1 MKEKIIEEEKNI
13 EKKEITNISN
23 VIEEK
28 NTEKTKENKTT
39 QKDKEKE
46 LKEEK
51 EDKSSIK
58 EVAKENEKKQKKH
71 LKKEKKDKDEKNN
84 NKEGKFKKIED
95 NKKAKSE
102 LEKMKDPKE
111 QTIKKRK
118 KRKKVIITSLILI
131 ILIAIF
137 STIFAFININ
147 NEKIISGVTIKGIEV
162 SGLTKEEA
170 MAKLETI
177 YSEKL
182 EKDLKLKYGEYES
195 ELNPTLMEVKYDIE
209 KAVNEAYLLGKDG
222 NIFINNYKILSTLI
236 QKKDI
241 NVDMTLN
248 EEVTKQTINDMG
260 QNLPGIMLES
270 SYTIEGNKLI
280 ITKGKDGIVI
290 DTDTL
295 LNKVKKNLNDINK
308 REEYLEIPT
317 INKSPTP
324 IDIDKIHSEIYK
336 EAKDAYYTKNPF
348 TVYPEV
354 EGVDFDVAAAK
365 KMIEVENKE
374 EYVIQ
379 LKITKPK
386 VTIDQIGPEAFPDQL
401 STFKTR
407 YDASDK
413 DRTTNLILACK
424 KLDGKVIMPGE
435 TFSYNS
441 TLGPRSTA
449 TGYKNAKVYENGE
462 VVDGIGGG
470 ICQIS
475 STLYNAALMAD
486 MQIIERR
493 NHQFVTSYVG
503 AGRDATVVYG
513 LTDFKFKN
521 TRKYPIKL
529 KASSISGIATISIFG
544 IKEEERE
551 YTYTFKTNTISTIPF
566 TTKYVEDASLN
577 PGQEVVKQKG
587 ANGLVTQTYMTKM
600 KNGKIISSQLLSKDT
615 YSAMQKI
622 IRRGKA
628 KTTTVPENKPAE
640 NKPVENNK
648 NNENETQNKVE
659 TNTQNENK
667 EENVT

>member
-1 MKEKIIEEEKNI
+1 MKEKTMEEEKNI
-13 EKKEITNISN
+13 DKKEFTNDSN

-28 NTEKTKENKTT
+28 NNEKKKEMVEENKV
-39 QKDKEKE
+39 KDSKEKN
-46 LKEEK
+46 EEK
-51 EDKSSIK
+51 SSKK
-58 EVAKENEKKQKKH
+58 EVTKENEKKHENKKEKH
-71 LKKEKKDKDEKNN
+71 LKKESKKEKKEKNKDKES
-84 NKEGKFKKIED
+84 KFKKIED

-102 LEKMKDPKE
+102 FEKMQDQKE

-118 KRKKVIITSLILI
+118 KRKKAIIISLILV
-131 ILIAIF
+131 ILMAIF

-147 NEKIISGVTIKGIEV
+147 NEKIISGVTIKGIEI

-209 KAVNEAYLLGKDG
+209 NAVNEAYLLGKDG
-222 NIFINNYKILSTLI
+222 NIFVNNYKILSTLI

-241 NVDMTLN
+241 NVNMTLN

-270 SYTIEGNKLI
+270 SYTVEGNKLI

-295 LNKVKKNLNDINK
+295 LNKVKNTLNNINK
-308 REEYLEIPT
+308 TEEYIEIPT
-317 INKSPTP
+317 TNKSPAP
-324 IDIDKIHSEIYK
+324 IDIDKIHSEVYK

-354 EGVDFDVAAAK
+354 EGVDFDVEAAK
-365 KMIEVENKE
+365 KMIETENKE

-435 TFSYNS
+435 TFSYNA

-486 MQIIERR
+486 MEIVERR

-529 KASSISGIATISIFG
+529 KASSVSGIATISIFG

-566 TTKYVEDASLN
+566 TTKYVEDASLQ

-600 KNGKIISSQLLSKDT
+600 KNGKVISSQLLSKDT

-628 KTTTVPENKPAE
+628 KTTVQE
-640 NKPVENNK
+640 NKPVENKEESNDNK
-648 NNENETQNKVE
+648 TQNKVE

-667 EENVT
+667 QENIIQ

>member
-1 MKEKIIEEEKNI
+1 MKEKTMEEEKNI
-13 EKKEITNISN
+13 DKKEFTNDSN

-28 NTEKTKENKTT
+28 NNEKKKEMVEENKV
-39 QKDKEKE
+39 KDSKEKN
-46 LKEEK
+46 EEK
-51 EDKSSIK
+51 SSKK
-58 EVAKENEKKQKKH
+58 EVTKENEKKHENKKEKH
-71 LKKEKKDKDEKNN
+71 LKKESKKDKDEKNKD
-84 NKEGKFKKIED
+84 KESKFKKIED

-102 LEKMKDPKE
+102 FEKMQDQKE

-118 KRKKVIITSLILI
+118 KRKKAIIISLILV

-209 KAVNEAYLLGKDG
+209 NAVNEAYLLGKDG
-222 NIFINNYKILSTLI
+222 NIFVNNYKILSTLI

-241 NVDMTLN
+241 NVNMTLN

-270 SYTIEGNKLI
+270 SYTVEGNKLI

-295 LNKVKKNLNDINK
+295 LNKVKNTLNNINK
-308 REEYLEIPT
+308 TEEYIEIPT
-317 INKSPTP
+317 TNKSPAP
-324 IDIDKIHSEIYK
+324 IDIDKIHSEVYK

-354 EGVDFDVAAAK
+354 EGVDFDVEAAK
-365 KMIEVENKE
+365 KMIETENKE

-435 TFSYNS
+435 TFSYNA

-486 MQIIERR
+486 MEIVERR

-529 KASSISGIATISIFG
+529 KASSVSGIATISIFG

-566 TTKYVEDASLN
+566 TTKYVEDASLQ

-600 KNGKIISSQLLSKDT
+600 KNGKVISSQLLSKDT

-628 KTTTVPENKPAE
+628 KTTVQE
-640 NKPVENNK
+640 NKPVENKEESNDNK
-648 NNENETQNKVE
+648 TQNKVE

-667 EENVT
+667 QENIIQ